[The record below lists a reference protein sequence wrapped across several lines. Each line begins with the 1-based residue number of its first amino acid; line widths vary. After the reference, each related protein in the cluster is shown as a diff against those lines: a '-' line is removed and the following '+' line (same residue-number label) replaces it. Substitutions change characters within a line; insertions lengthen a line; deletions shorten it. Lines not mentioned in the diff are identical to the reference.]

1 MRSSALICAIA
12 VTATLCGAAQ
22 AQDNSVQS
30 PIQSPSLQSPS
41 HPTNGPQT
49 TGQAPSPRQAP
60 VGHRQPT
67 AKDVPPREQSTGPR
81 SPEAEDLDKKL
92 KICRNC

>member
-1 MRSSALICAIA
+1 MRPSALICAIA

-41 HPTNGPQT
+41 HPTKRAADGP
-49 TGQAPSPRQAP
+49 GKRPSPRQAP

-67 AKDVPPREQSTGPR
+67 AKDVP
-81 SPEAEDLDKKL
+81 AA
-92 KICRNC
+92 